1 MTKYFSM
8 ETASDLEC
16 FICKKFNISLSLAI
30 MEDLVVFDYLGSGL
44 IFFLYQQVPINKGFV
59 GKWWFLWLYTIAEYT
74 CLDNSCRWSDFYIHI
89 WMSVLLL
96 TDLYLSVSMLSE
108 NTFRAE
114 ILKYDTCY
122 ALNVKIFAM
131 KQNWKCLV

>member
-30 MEDLVVFDYLGSGL
+30 MEDLVVFDYPGSGL

-59 GKWWFLWLYTIAEYT
+59 DKW
-74 CLDNSCRWSDFYIHI
+74 
-89 WMSVLLL
+89 
-96 TDLYLSVSMLSE
+96 
-108 NTFRAE
+108 
-114 ILKYDTCY
+114 
-122 ALNVKIFAM
+122 
-131 KQNWKCLV
+131 